1 MTVHDEIRQMLSAH
15 LDDELTQGDSQK
27 VRLHLE
33 DCAECRKTLAQL
45 ERLQQ
50 ATGGTRFARPTEEE
64 MEKLE
69 QRISVQAPRK
79 AGWALLRLG
88 VTVWAAYGAYLF
100 LTDPDL
106 LTFEGMTAG
115 AIVIG
120 VVLLFISVLRQR
132 LLELPHDRYK
142 GVKK

>member
-1 MTVHDEIRQMLSAH
+1 
-15 LDDELTQGDSQK
+15 
-27 VRLHLE
+27 
-33 DCAECRKTLAQL
+33 
-45 ERLQQ
+45 
-50 ATGGTRFARPTEEE
+50 

-79 AGWALLRLG
+79 AGWALLILG